1 MRMVCLYCYC
11 DDQYTDHNGG
21 IRLEFLPPYSPD
33 LNPIE
38 EAFSQI
44 KSFIHRNCDIFLSS
58 TSIMYDFLEAM
69 TIVTA
74 DDARSYI
81 AHSGY

>member
-1 MRMVCLYCYC
+1 MEY
-11 DDQYTDHNGG
+11 
-21 IRLEFLPPYSPD
+21 LPPYSPD
-33 LNPIE
+33 FNPIE

-44 KSFIHRNCDIFLSS
+44 KSFIHRNSDIFLSS
-58 TSIMYDFLEAM
+58 VGASIMYDLLEAM

-74 DDARSYI
+74 EDAEAYI